1 MSNSTNSI
9 KQAFSARKKR
19 QIAKYPELYP
29 QYNGGGGRKHEDNT
43 NEASA
48 KALEGLIQKVKGK
61 PFFNWSV
68 TEPEG
73 HRRLYEACKCDCFY
87 CIFGWLKKNDS
98 PLPLWDYEQVL
109 QDTIENESKYI
120 LIRKSTGLGITS
132 FWLYYWIYRAL
143 RGHLMNKEVAIIVGP
158 SQQLAIDLIAKIR
171 SYFLPHGIKFDSRA
185 TTLTING
192 CTFNSKPSNHL
203 DSLRSRMDLKVIIV
217 DELDYLVEAPERAI
231 LRDVIERYLAK
242 TDPYIILISTP
253 GKDPNTSLMKQI
265 EDEEN
270 SIYHKFVLD
279 WTTDYNKIYSDA
291 DIAIAKRSPSWERE
305 YCAQYGGWSGNVHSL
320 ESIHR
325 AVEIEG
331 KKYDP
336 KSAYTA
342 NARHIVSIDP
352 GYTEQSKFGV
362 CVLQLSNGK
371 AQVLLAGSYANVDIV
386 KGVDFTVSLMRRY
399 LPFVGH
405 EMTWDYEILLTV

>member
-1 MSNSTNSI
+1 
-9 KQAFSARKKR
+9 
-19 QIAKYPELYP
+19 
-29 QYNGGGGRKHEDNT
+29 
-43 NEASA
+43 
-48 KALEGLIQKVKGK
+48 
-61 PFFNWSV
+61 
-68 TEPEG
+68 
-73 HRRLYEACKCDCFY
+73 
-87 CIFGWLKKNDS
+87 
-98 PLPLWDYEQVL
+98 
-109 QDTIENESKYI
+109 
-120 LIRKSTGLGITS
+120 
-132 FWLYYWIYRAL
+132 
-143 RGHLMNKEVAIIVGP
+143 
-158 SQQLAIDLIAKIR
+158 
-171 SYFLPHGIKFDSRA
+171 
-185 TTLTING
+185 
-192 CTFNSKPSNHL
+192 
-203 DSLRSRMDLKVIIV
+203 
-217 DELDYLVEAPERAI
+217 
-231 LRDVIERYLAK
+231 
-242 TDPYIILISTP
+242 
-253 GKDPNTSLMKQI
+253 MKQI

-279 WTTDYNKIYSDA
+279 WTTGYNKIYSDA

-305 YCAQYGGWSGNVHSL
+305 YCAQYGGSSGNVHSL

-371 AQVLLAGSYANVDIV
+371 AQVLLADSYANVDIV

>member
-1 MSNSTNSI
+1 VSNSTNSI

-19 QIAKYPELYP
+19 QMAKYPKLYP
-29 QYNGGGGRKHEDNT
+29 QYNAGGGRKHDDNT

-68 TEPEG
+68 TEPEE
-73 HRRLYEACKCDCFY
+73 HRRLYEAGKCDCFY

-109 QDTIENESKYI
+109 QETIENESKYI

-143 RGHLMNKEVAIIVGP
+143 QGHLMNKEVAIIVGP

-171 SYFLPHGIKFDSRA
+171 SYFLPRGIKFDSRA

-270 SIYHKFVLD
+270 SIYRKFIFD
-279 WTTDYNKIYSDA
+279 WTTGYNKIYSDA
-291 DIAIAKRSPSWERE
+291 DIAIAKRSSLFFII
-305 YCAQYGGWSGNVHSL
+305 YCFICS
-320 ESIHR
+320 
-325 AVEIEG
+325 
-331 KKYDP
+331 
-336 KSAYTA
+336 SAG
-342 NARHIVSIDP
+342 RS
-352 GYTEQSKFGV
+352 
-362 CVLQLSNGK
+362 
-371 AQVLLAGSYANVDIV
+371 
-386 KGVDFTVSLMRRY
+386 VSLCRALYTPAAINPPMI
-399 LPFVGH
+399 GA
-405 EMTWDYEILLTV
+405 TQ